1 MIIFGSSL
9 SPFARKVLVFAG
21 EKGLA
26 FEHRP
31 IAPHDPSPDF
41 KAASPFGRLPAIA
54 DGDYR
59 LADSSAICHCLERK
73 YPSPALF
80 PQGAEELGRMIWFDE
95 FTDTQLI
102 PAAGKV
108 FFQLRVR
115 PLLNKEPP
123 DMAIVDQALTKDIP
137 PLLDYLERQVSGPFL
152 VGGKLSLA
160 DIAVHCIFVNLKIAG
175 HPLDTARWPKLGGY
189 LAGLMARPAFAVR
202 DPQRVDG

>member
-1 MIIFGSSL
+1 
-9 SPFARKVLVFAG
+9 V
-21 EKGLA
+21 
-26 FEHRP
+26 
-31 IAPHDPSPDF
+31 
-41 KAASPFGRLPAIA
+41 
-54 DGDYR
+54 
-59 LADSSAICHCLERK
+59 
-73 YPSPALF
+73 
-80 PQGAEELGRMIWFDE
+80 
-95 FTDTQLI
+95 LI

-115 PLLNKEPP
+115 PQLFKEPP

-137 PLLDYLERQVSGPFL
+137 PVLDYLERQVTGPFL